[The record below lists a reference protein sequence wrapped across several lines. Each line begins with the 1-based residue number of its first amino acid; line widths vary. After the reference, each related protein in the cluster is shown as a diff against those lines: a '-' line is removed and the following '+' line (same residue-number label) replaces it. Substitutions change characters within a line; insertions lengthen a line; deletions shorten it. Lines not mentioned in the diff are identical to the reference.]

1 MNSIEIY
8 IVELGEAKNIWHRD
22 FAILVDE
29 GKGQTLLFT
38 TYPDHWAIFITLK
51 IHEFYYN

>member
-8 IVELGEAKNIWHRD
+8 IVELGEVKNIWHRD

-38 TYPDHWAIFITLK
+38 TYPDHWAIFITLS